1 MDESFDPLEMDMQ
14 EQPEIAAMTSTSHGP
29 ERVTLAGIP
38 LRLEMTWP
46 FHKSTSGA
54 DFHVLHGTAWLAD
67 GGDLH
72 AEFAANM
79 SQTMVEALPSLAPEH
94 ANDVVINAVRMAADA
109 GQLEFLK
116 SGKRQ
121 PVSISSRHFSFKT
134 GQLVFERATPGQFSG
149 FLKRKIYWM
158 ACRFPQAGIKVRVA
172 DACDCQYLA
181 TSAELLRAAAEEL
194 SRQGWLRLEGGGEW
208 AAPTPQ
214 LGEQAENFVA
224 DMRHAL
230 RRAVPSF
237 NEKLVG

>member
-1 MDESFDPLEMDMQ
+1 MNIEEH
-14 EQPEIAAMTSTSHGP
+14 QPQTAAAADTQPGP
-29 ERVTLAGIP
+29 DRVTLGGIP
-38 LRLEMTWP
+38 LRFAMTWP

-94 ANDVVINAVRMAADA
+94 AKDVVINAVRMAADA

-116 SGKRQ
+116 SGKRL
-121 PVSISSRHFSFKT
+121 PVTISSRHFSFKT

-158 ACRFPQAGIKVRVA
+158 ACRFPQAGNKVRVA

-181 TSAELLRAAAEEL
+181 TSADSLKAAAEEL
-194 SRQGWLRLEGGGEW
+194 SRQGWVRLEGGGEW
-208 AAPTPQ
+208 AIPTPQ
-214 LGEQAENFVA
+214 LAEQAENFAA

-230 RRAVPSF
+230 RRAVPSV

>member
-1 MDESFDPLEMDMQ
+1 MNIDQ
-14 EQPEIAAMTSTSHGP
+14 QPQTTAAATNARSGP
-29 ERVTLAGIP
+29 DRVTLAGIP

-79 SQTMVEALPSLAPEH
+79 SQTMVEALPSLSAED
-94 ANDVVINAVRMAADA
+94 AGDVVINAVRMAADA

-121 PVSISSRHFSFKT
+121 PVTISSRHFSFKT
-134 GQLVFERATPGQFSG
+134 GELRFERVSPAQLPG

-158 ACRFPQAGIKVRVA
+158 ACRFPQAENKVRLA
-172 DACDCQYLA
+172 DATDRQYLSV
-181 TSAELLRAAAEEL
+181 SAETLRAAAVEL
-194 SRQGWLRLEGGGEW
+194 LLQGWLRLEGGGEW
-208 AAPTPQ
+208 ATPTPQ
-214 LGEQAENFVA
+214 LAEQAERFVS
-224 DMRHAL
+224 DMRQAL
-230 RRAVPSF
+230 RRASASF